1 VSAIVSGLIGGLI
14 ATGFGMLALRT
25 QKPARTD
32 RDGWKRLR
40 PSWLMHSIVLG
51 CLAFVVL
58 MIYVFAQGG
67 STRADAEE
75 QNFAAL
81 LILLGF
87 GAAGLWIFWFAY
99 LHRIAWKGDT
109 IRCRSPFRRDSF
121 FHFSDVTLVDS
132 NSDFTEY
139 KLVFSDGRKLR
150 VSTYFHGFNDFM
162 QVLDERFG
170 NALQEVDH

>member
-14 ATGFGMLALRT
+14 ATGLGTLALRT
-25 QKPARTD
+25 QKPARAD

-40 PSWLMHSIVLG
+40 PSWFLHFIVLG
-51 CLAFVVL
+51 CLAFVVV

-67 STRADAEE
+67 SARADAGE

-99 LHRIAWKGDT
+99 LHRIAWKGDK
-109 IRCRSPFRRDSF
+109 IRCRAPFRRDSF
-121 FHFSDVTLVDS
+121 FRFSDVTLVDG
-132 NSDFTEY
+132 NSDLSEY
-139 KLVFSDGRKLR
+139 KLVFADGRKLR
-150 VSTYFHGFNDFM
+150 VNTYFHGFTDFM
-162 QVLDERFG
+162 QVLDDRFG
-170 NALQEVDH
+170 NALHEEAH